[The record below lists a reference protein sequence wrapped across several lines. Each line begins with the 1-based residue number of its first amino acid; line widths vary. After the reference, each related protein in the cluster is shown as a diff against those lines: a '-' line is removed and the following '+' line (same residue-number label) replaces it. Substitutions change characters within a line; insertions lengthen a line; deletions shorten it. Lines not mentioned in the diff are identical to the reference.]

1 MLTVELRGHDCG
13 EHATLSSV
21 SPLHRSIP
29 VLFAIT
35 MLPIGCSKSAPS
47 GGTSTESGLKLRS
60 TQIVDP
66 IAVSIL
72 GDADV
77 RRARDTRVPVL
88 VTKPEGAS
96 VSPLIVKANFYS
108 LSLAVPKGI
117 VNIQG
122 ALAKQKI
129 EIDLEKYNP
138 VDVRGFRAVS
148 TTNESIRTISWAEG
162 AFVYSVD
169 MECEEASDARCT
181 NAEFV
186 TGLAR
191 GLVYAGGGE

>member
-1 MLTVELRGHDCG
+1 M
-13 EHATLSSV
+13 

-47 GGTSTESGLKLRS
+47 GGTNTESGLKLRS

-66 IAVSIL
+66 LAVSIL

-88 VTKPEGAS
+88 VAKPEGAS

-129 EIDLEKYNP
+129 EIDLEKFNP